1 MENRDK
7 EFNEILERVKRF
19 CLETGITVSEF
30 ERRAGLGNGYF
41 GKAAGSIS
49 AQKMRG
55 IVEAFPKLSISW
67 LIGGEGPMLVPDGPA
82 QVAQNIA
89 GHNEQNATA
98 IVETIA
104 HQLEEKDT
112 QIGRLLGIIE
122 NLSKD

>member
-1 MENRDK
+1 MENHEEKTD
-7 EFNEILERVKRF
+7 EILDRVKQF
-19 CLETGITVSEF
+19 CLEIDMSVSEF
-30 ERRAGLGNGYF
+30 ERRCGLSNDYF
-41 GKAAGSIS
+41 RKAAGSIS
-49 AQKMRG
+49 GQKMRG
-55 IVEAFPKLSISW
+55 IMKAFPKLSISW